1 MKSYKGEGEA
11 AAILVLVVLGL
22 CGLGGCMAWMPQ
34 YNVYHSEMTGKAT
47 LAEAEYSKQAKVQ
60 EARAKKDSA
69 QFEADSEVIRAKG
82 VAEAN
87 KIIGDSLKG
96 NDAYLRYLWIQNL
109 NSGQG
114 ERIYIPTEAGLP
126 LLEARSKK

>member
-11 AAILVLVVLGL
+11 LLLLILVVLGL
-22 CGLGGCMAWMPQ
+22 CGVGGCMAWMPQ
-34 YNVYHSEMTGKAT
+34 YGVYSAEMSGKAT

-69 QFEADSEVIRAKG
+69 QFEADSEVIRARG

-87 KIIGDSLKG
+87 RIIGNSLKG
-96 NDAYLRYLWIQNL
+96 NDSYLRYLWIQNL
-109 NSGQG
+109 NSGVG
-114 ERIYIPTEAGLP
+114 ERVYIPTEAGLP
-126 LLEARSKK
+126 LLEARNK